1 MAMDWNDADRL
12 AALHGEAFYRF
23 LPERFR
29 GNYLRMHRA
38 FSSIYP
44 SFRIAYS
51 YKTNYCPTVC
61 RMVDDLGGTAE
72 VVSEMEFELASRLG
86 INGDRIIYNG
96 PCKSLDSIRACLW
109 GGGIVNLDSRRD
121 LDLVLGLEPAPD
133 GRIGR
138 IGIRCNF
145 PLGEGFPSRFGIDI
159 DSPLFAHVVAKLR
172 SAPGLRLSGLHC
184 HFPDRD
190 LETYAG
196 RCEGI
201 LAAMRSIPGFV
212 PDFLN
217 IGGGYYST
225 IPPSLRARIK
235 GEPPTYED
243 YARII
248 ASRFAQEF
256 PDGTYR
262 PELIIEPGT
271 ALVADTFEF
280 VTRVIDVKAVRGR
293 TVATT
298 AGSIFNISPT
308 ARITELPLTVLRRA
322 GSTPAAAN
330 AQFDI
335 AGFTCIEGDCMSRG
349 VAGAVA
355 PGDFLL
361 YGNVGSYS
369 LVMKPPFIQPNF
381 AVLEEGA
388 GGGHRVIKRR
398 EDFSSVFNG
407 FVDLTCA

>member
-1 MAMDWNDADRL
+1 MDWKDADRL
-12 AALHGEAFYRF
+12 AVIHGEAFYRF

-29 GNYLRMHRA
+29 ANYLFMHRA
-38 FSSIYP
+38 FASIYP
-44 SFRIAYS
+44 RFRIAYS

-86 INGDRIIYNG
+86 IDGERIIYNG
-96 PCKSLDSIRACLW
+96 PCKSADSIRACLS
-109 GGGIVNLDSRRD
+109 GGGIVNLDSLRD
-121 LDLVLGLEPAPD
+121 LDLVLGLAPASD

-145 PLGEGFPSRFGIDI
+145 PLGDGSPSRFGIDV
-159 DSPLFAHVVAKLR
+159 DSPLFADVITKLR
-172 SAPGLRLSGLHC
+172 SASGVRLSGLHC

-190 LETYAG
+190 LGTFAG

-201 LAAMRSIPGFV
+201 LAAMRSISGFV

-217 IGGGYYST
+217 IGGGYYSA

-243 YARII
+243 YARVI
-248 ASRFAQEF
+248 AGRFAQEF
-256 PDGTYR
+256 PDGGHR

-280 VTRVIDVKAVRGR
+280 ITRVIDVKTVRGR

-308 ARITELPLTVLRRA
+308 ARITDLPLTVLRQS
-322 GSTPAAAN
+322 GSTSAAAD

-349 VAGAVA
+349 VTGAVA

-381 AVLEEGA
+381 AVLEQETD
-388 GGGHRVIKRR
+388 GGHRVIKRR
-398 EDFSSVFNG
+398 EDFAAVFNG